1 METKPDTINISAS
14 QREDIQA
21 TFADLF
27 VTVKGSSLV
36 SGDAA
41 LKKAKEVSQLVEEL
55 TRYGLEAEAINLQSV
70 HAETSSGALLRSS
83 SATYRLRIRCEKLEQ
98 FADLL
103 GIITSQ
109 KNASFERVEWKYPDE
124 AAKEQALEKAI
135 QKADAKARKV
145 TEALGIRLLGVYS
158 FDQNIIDPEVF
169 APQGKFAA
177 APATRSMGITVQPDL
192 GMDIQHSKTVEVQV
206 NIEYRVSGFEQ
217 GYPPLLS
224 NGEKI

>member
-1 METKPDTINISAS
+1 METKPDTIRISAL
-14 QREDIQA
+14 QREEIEA

-55 TRYGLEAEAINLQSV
+55 TRYGLAAEAIHLQSV

-103 GIITSQ
+103 GIITNQ
-109 KNASFERVEWKYPDE
+109 KNATFERVD
-124 AAKEQALEKAI
+124 
-135 QKADAKARKV
+135 RK
-145 TEALGIRLLGVYS
+145 
-158 FDQNIIDPEVF
+158 NP
-169 APQGKFAA
+169 
-177 APATRSMGITVQPDL
+177 
-192 GMDIQHSKTVEVQV
+192 
-206 NIEYRVSGFEQ
+206 
-217 GYPPLLS
+217 
-224 NGEKI
+224 